1 MIQHKKGQTII
12 IDLFIAISIFVLLI
26 GATALIWHN
35 YRAKLANDFIYEDL
49 HVKAFQVTDLLVK
62 STGNPGAW
70 ENNISSAAV
79 IGLAESDRVLD
90 RNKVEAFANISHN
103 EGVKLLNLGDY
114 NYYFEIKDV
123 NGGNLPNGDVKFNVE
138 RYVSYEGSDEI
149 FKFTLWK

>member
-26 GATALIWHN
+26 GAT
-35 YRAKLANDFIYEDL
+35 DL
-49 HVKAFQVTDLLVK
+49 QVKAFQVTDLLVK